1 MKFPLFA
8 SFIVF
13 TIWLNY
19 QIAKRNH
26 IDGDPIQKF
35 WAREHRANNTKK
47 KPIDDLEYITIPLE
61 SLPMHILPEDEQIAE
76 YQDTLKY
83 LSGVSIVNFTGIS
96 NTDLKLQYGAP
107 NFDRLSRFDQNYTVL
122 ARTLN
127 SWASCLYE
135 KGYVKEAR
143 EVLEFAISTR
153 TDVSASYKLLC
164 TIYKEENTP
173 EKIRNLHSVADSI
186 TSASKPAIVR
196 ILQESEI

>member
-1 MKFPLFA
+1 MKFPFLA
-8 SFIVF
+8 SFIIF
-13 TIWLNY
+13 IIWLNY
-19 QIAKRNH
+19 QIAKRNR

-35 WAREHRANNTKK
+35 WAREHRANNTEK
-47 KPIDDLEYITIPLE
+47 KPLDDLEYITIPLE
-61 SLPMHILPEDEQIAE
+61 RLPMHILPEDEQIAE

-83 LSGVSIVNFTGIS
+83 LSETSIVNFTGIS

-107 NFDRLSRFDQNYTVL
+107 NLDRLSRFDQNYTVL

-173 EKIRNLHSVADSI
+173 EKIRNLQSVAESI